1 MQNPALHETLKEIK
15 SYSKLIVQG
24 ITRLHTLS
32 MFPETITSEAAL
44 TLMGDM
50 K

>member
-1 MQNPALHETLKEIK
+1 MQNPALHEILQEIK
-15 SYSKLIVQG
+15 SYGNLNVQG
-24 ITRLHTLS
+24 ITCLHTLS
-32 MFPETITSEAAL
+32 MFPETIKSEAAL